1 MVPPRLK
8 ALFLLAWALIRTVF
22 RRVFTKNNDGIRRFV
37 ENYAADRLPPV
48 HPEERERLA
57 GFGRCI
63 ACGLC
68 DRGEAQRI
76 AASGG
81 TYRGVMSLML
91 AASRS
96 MPDFDAAAL
105 SFAHVSDE
113 VLAEKEAICPTAVP
127 MRQIARFVR
136 EKARELERSLPP
148 TSVRSLPPVAKKL

>member
-1 MVPPRLK
+1 VPPRLK

-22 RRVFTKNNDGIRRFV
+22 RRMFTNDNDGIRRFV

-48 HPEERERLA
+48 SPEERERLM

-68 DRGEAQRI
+68 DRGEGARI
-76 AASGG
+76 VASGG

-105 SFAHVSDE
+105 SFAHVPDE

-127 MRQIARFVR
+127 MRKIAHFVQS
-136 EKARELERSLPP
+136 KARELERSMPP
-148 TSVRSLPPVAKKL
+148 TSVRSLPPLAKKL